1 MWYELFD
8 VKKGIINGLEI
19 SWMLTLV
26 LHKCLTVL
34 HNFCFVTPE
43 YLPIL
48 GNLKKNKTLNLS
60 WITLFSVLLETFWH
74 K

>member
-8 VKKGIINGLEI
+8 VKKDIINGLEI

-26 LHKCLTVL
+26 LHKFLTVL

-48 GNLKKNKTLNLS
+48 GNLKKTTKKKTLNLS
-60 WITLFSVLLETFWH
+60 WLTLFSVL
-74 K
+74 

>member
-43 YLPIL
+43 YLPIP
-48 GNLKKNKTLNLS
+48 GNLKKKKNIEFDLNNFILS
-60 WITLFSVLLETFWH
+60 AFRNFL